1 MGLGAILGIDWELP
15 TGNVEPK
22 FRLATH
28 KYFRSDR
35 SVGIVRLDRSIIPIK
50 SVRLIRISM
59 IL

>member
-28 KYFRSDR
+28 KCFRSVR
-35 SVGIVRLDRSIIPIK
+35 PVRLDRSIR